1 MITRILIEHL
11 KKKEKI
17 QSKEQT
23 ILLEQIMG
31 IEAILG
37 LLFIV
42 VGLIPLMSASSTFK
56 TPFYPLF
63 FISLLYGFANLII
76 TIFHLANRDVW
87 NWSEFQ
93 KEFIRTED
101 KAFNKNDGY
110 NINFKVSSPNKILYS
125 ISKNGISYKEEEIK
139 EIGITT
145 ENGIFFTPISNL
157 LNFIKEHDEFPYT
170 KIEPIN
176 LFHILKSPYVKENYE
191 IESSSILLSVPQ
203 TFLTELKSYI
213 HKDLNYIT

>member
-1 MITRILIEHL
+1 
-11 KKKEKI
+11 
-17 QSKEQT
+17 
-23 ILLEQIMG
+23 MG
-31 IEAILG
+31 IEALFG
-37 LLFIV
+37 LSFIV
-42 VGLIPLMSASSTFK
+42 IGLIPLMSNSPTFK

-76 TIFHLANRDVW
+76 TIFYLA
-87 NWSEFQ
+87 SEFQ

-110 NINFKVSSPNKILYS
+110 NINFKVSPPNKILYS
-125 ISKNGISYKEEEIK
+125 ISKNGITYKEEEIK

-145 ENGIFFTPISNL
+145 ENGIFYTPISNL
-157 LNFIKEHDEFPYT
+157 LNFIKENDEFPYT

-176 LFHILKSPYVKENYE
+176 LFHILKSPYVKENYK

>member
-1 MITRILIEHL
+1 MIARILIEYL

-31 IEAILG
+31 IEALFG
-37 LLFIV
+37 LSFIV
-42 VGLIPLMSASSTFK
+42 IGLIPLMSNSQTFK

-76 TIFHLANRDVW
+76 TIFYLA
-87 NWSEFQ
+87 SEFQ

-110 NINFKVSSPNKILYS
+110 NINFKVSPPNKILYS
-125 ISKNGISYKEEEIK
+125 ISKNGITYKEEEIK

-145 ENGIFFTPISNL
+145 ENGIFYTPISNL
-157 LNFIKEHDEFPYT
+157 LNFIKENDEFPYT

-176 LFHILKSPYVKENYE
+176 LFHILKSPYVKENYK